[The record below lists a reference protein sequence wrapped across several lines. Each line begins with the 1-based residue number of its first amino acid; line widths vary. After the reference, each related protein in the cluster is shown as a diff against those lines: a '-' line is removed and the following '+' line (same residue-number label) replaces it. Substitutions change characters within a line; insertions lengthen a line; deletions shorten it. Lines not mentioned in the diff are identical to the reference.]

1 MSAILKRVGGTWLT
15 PLLFGFG
22 AGVVTFLTTTPL

>member
-1 MSAILKRVGGTWLT
+1 MTAMLKRVGSTWLT

-22 AGVVTFLTTTPL
+22 AGVVTFFTTTPL